1 MRRLPIATAL
11 VALAFGATSATTTV
25 IDLAGYPSP
34 VRLQA
39 DGGAAQDQAAGAVA
53 VADLNGDGVD
63 DLVVGARYA
72 DPHGR
77 INAGQAFVVYG
88 GSSTQGT
95 VFLIDTYA
103 GPTLRG
109 AAALDQFGEAIAAG
123 DFNDDGWDDLAVG
136 ASWVDAAGR
145 ADSGAV
151 YLFLG
156 TGAGFPSIDLATQS
170 ASVTVLGAQANQ
182 RTGSAIALGDLNG
195 DGRDE
200 LIVGSP
206 RAGAAGRVYVIPGTA
221 SPNALID
228 LAVSSTSVTIEG
240 TLAGGELGTALAV
253 GDANYDNKDDL
264 LVGAPYASPAGRS
277 NGGAAYL
284 VLGRSPFVAIGSVG
298 QAAAVTVL
306 GAAANDTLGSAVAL
320 GDLNEDHKDDLIL
333 SAAGASPNS
342 LTSAGAAYAVLMPD
356 PLPATVDLATA
367 AAAIVLAGA
376 DSYDKLGTAVDAAD
390 LDRDGVV
397 DVLAG
402 APNGDPPGRPQA
414 GVVFA
419 VSGTRA
425 GVRSVTTAPDL
436 VVYGAGSS
444 DRAGTS
450 LATGDF
456 TADVRIDLIVGAPRA
471 DSALGLDAG
480 SAYVVPGPFRLLPP
494 PTPTSTPTPTPTV
507 VPKRRYLPLVVR
519 RPGVRHTTINENPST
534 SRGLLDLSSDF

>member
-1 MRRLPIATAL
+1 MRRQLIVPAIVTL
-11 VALAFGATSATTTV
+11 ILGATSTTTI

-34 VRLQA
+34 IRLQA
-39 DGGAAQDQAAGAVA
+39 EGGAAQDQVAGAV
-53 VADLNGDGVD
+53 VLGDLNNDGVE

-72 DPHGR
+72 DPRGR
-77 INAGQAFVVYG
+77 TNAGQVFVVYG
-88 GSSTQGT
+88 GSSAQGT
-95 VFLIDTYA
+95 VFLTDTYA

-109 AAALDQFGEAIAAG
+109 AVALDQFGEAMAAG
-123 DFNDDGWDDLAVG
+123 DFNGDGREDLAVG

-145 ADSGAV
+145 ADSGVV

-182 RTGSAIALGDLNG
+182 RTGSAVALGDLNG

-200 LIVGSP
+200 LIIGSP
-206 RAGAAGRVYVIPGTA
+206 RAGAAGRVNVILGTA
-221 SPNALID
+221 SPGAVID
-228 LAVSSTSVTIEG
+228 LAVSGTSVAIEG

-253 GDANYDNKDDL
+253 GDADQDNKDDL

-277 NGGAAYL
+277 NGGTAYL
-284 VLGRSPFVAIGSVG
+284 VLGRSPFVAIGSVS
-298 QAAAVTVL
+298 QAAASTVL

-320 GDLNEDHKDDLIL
+320 GDLNADHRDDLVL
-333 SAAGASPNS
+333 GAAGASPNS

-367 AAAIVLAGA
+367 TAAIVLAGA
-376 DSYDKLGTAVDAAD
+376 DSYDKLGTAVGAAD
-390 LDRDGVV
+390 LDQDGVV

-425 GVRSVTTAPDL
+425 GVRGVTTAPDL
-436 VVYGAGSS
+436 VVYGAA
-444 DRAGTS
+444 RAIERA
-450 LATGDF
+450 L
-456 TADVRIDLIVGAPRA
+456 VWPRA
-471 DSALGLDAG
+471 ISQ
-480 SAYVVPGPFRLLPP
+480 
-494 PTPTSTPTPTPTV
+494 PTS
-507 VPKRRYLPLVVR
+507 
-519 RPGVRHTTINENPST
+519 GST
-534 SRGLLDLSSDF
+534 